1 MLEAKHNAMTIRVL
15 IVDDS
20 KFMCH
25 RIQQILEEEPD
36 CQVVGIAEN
45 GMQAVRLA
53 QELKPDVITMD
64 VEMPVMDGITA
75 VKKIMAN
82 TPTPILMFSAMT
94 HVGAQATLD
103 ALNAGALD
111 FLPKKLDDIDSDK
124 ALAKIILRRRVRMVA
139 QQAERLHKCKRS
151 ITSPSKSAAAFK
163 NRSGKF
169 DLILIAAS
177 TGGPVAVQQVLKH
190 IPAHCSA
197 PVLIIQHMP
206 GSFTRSFAKRLDE
219 VCKIHVVQAEQG
231 DLLKPGIAMVCPG
244 GKQLEI
250 SQQFNRC
257 QVMLRDK
264 QAGEIYSPC
273 VDLTFMSVAKNFTGK
288 TLAIILTGMGTDGAK
303 GAQQLKKQG
312 AEIWAQDEASSVIYG
327 MPKAIADAGLA
338 DNILN
343 LEQIGQTFDRLN

>member
-1 MLEAKHNAMTIRVL
+1 MLAARHKAMTLRVL

-20 KFMCH
+20 TFMCH
-25 RIQQILEEEPD
+25 RIQQILEEESGF
-36 CQVVGIAEN
+36 QVVGMAEN
-45 GMQAVRLA
+45 GRQAVRLA
-53 QELKPDVITMD
+53 AELRPDVITMD

-75 VKKIMAN
+75 VKNIMAN

-94 HVGAQATLD
+94 HAGAQATLD

-124 ALAKIILRRRVRMVA
+124 AVAKIILRRRVRMVA
-139 QQAERLHKCKRS
+139 QQAERLHNRKKA
-151 ITSPSKSAAAFK
+151 ITPQSKSVATFK
-163 NRSGKF
+163 NRSAKF

-177 TGGPVAVQQVLKH
+177 TGGPVAVQQILKH

-206 GSFTRSFAKRLDE
+206 GSFTRSFAKRLDD
-219 VCKIHVVQAEQG
+219 VCKLHVVQAEQG
-231 DLLKPGIAMVCPG
+231 DLLKPGMAMVCPG

-250 SQQFNRC
+250 SPQSNSG

-273 VDLTFMSVAKNFTGK
+273 VDLTFMSVAKNFSGK
-288 TLAIILTGMGTDGAK
+288 ILAIILTGMGSDGTK
-303 GAQQLKKQG
+303 GAQQLKKRG

-327 MPKAIADAGLA
+327 MPKAIAEAGLA

-343 LEQIGQTFDRLN
+343 LEQIGQTFDRFK

>member
-1 MLEAKHNAMTIRVL
+1 MTIRVL

-139 QQAERLHKCKRS
+139 QQAERLHKRKRI
-151 ITSPSKSAAAFK
+151 ITPQPKSAAAFK

-177 TGGPVAVQQVLKH
+177 TGGPVAVQQILKH

-219 VCKIHVVQAEQG
+219 VCKINVVQAEQG